1 MCADMFWMKSWAI
14 KAVCKSSGY
23 KTVEQRLGW
32 RASIF
37 ITVTLRFFFFPCFF
51 MFLRGNLSCQLASM
65 CKERRNEALS
75 ACEFYKC
82 QQCFPSQLTSFST
95 GLSCWSVIV
104 CLTVTLMQISN
115 IMSPLNPLIS
125 PSHLDWVWQV
135 EEGMDIM
142 DSTNFNETNLSY
154 GLTFWNCPCEWQCQ
168 QSPLLKLSRDGAC
181 NDGGIKMASKAL
193 HVGAT
198 GLGRKATPLKQAL
211 LPHPE

>member
-32 RASIF
+32 RASVF

-125 PSHLDWVWQV
+125 PSHLD
-135 EEGMDIM
+135 
-142 DSTNFNETNLSY
+142 
-154 GLTFWNCPCEWQCQ
+154 
-168 QSPLLKLSRDGAC
+168 
-181 NDGGIKMASKAL
+181 
-193 HVGAT
+193 
-198 GLGRKATPLKQAL
+198 
-211 LPHPE
+211 